1 MFVVGQKRK
10 GSGCAQHFRFTPISV
25 HQSGH
30 RFCQL
35 CAKSGCE
42 QSQQHSPLFDH
53 LVGAGEQRRRQVDVE
68 RPGGF
73 EIDDEFQPSGLL
85 NGEITGLLAL

>member
-1 MFVVGQKRK
+1 MTIAPIKLA
-10 GSGCAQHFRFTPISV
+10 CAGVRFPPNSDRTADMLGGPFS
-25 HQSGH
+25 
-30 RFCQL
+30 
-35 CAKSGCE
+35 ANSGCE

-53 LVGAGEQRRRQVDVE
+53 LVGAGEQRWRQVDVE
-68 RPGGF
+68 RPRSF